1 MRLYDNHRGISGGV
15 LKIAVASMLG
25 LALFAVLLSFAAS
38 PLEADKEIAAAGQS
52 LLNWTQNATVEIL
65 AHE

>member
-1 MRLYDNHRGISGGV
+1 MRLCDNRRGVSGEV
-15 LKIAVASMLG
+15 MKLAVASILG